1 MLQLS
6 TIDTATLELLKK
18 LMCFDEFANMRLVGG
33 TSLAL
38 QIGHRKSID
47 LDFFG
52 KIDFRNIYT
61 AKTFAGFDKAQI
73 IKSSKNINI
82 FSINEVKVD
91 FVNYD
96 YPWLQS
102 ELIIDGLRLAN
113 IEDIAAMKLAAIT
126 GRGSRKDFIDIFF
139 LLEQYELK
147 DMIYFYNKKYFDG
160 SEYMVLKSLTYFD
173 DAESDHDIEMIRKV
187 SWTDIKNRILNE
199 VELYN
204 ENLKR

>member
-6 TIDTATLELLKK
+6 TIDTTTLELLKK

-33 TSLAL
+33 TALAL

-52 KIDFRNIYT
+52 NIDFRNIYT
-61 AKTFAGFDKAQI
+61 AKTFADFDKVQI

-82 FSINEVKVD
+82 FSINDVKVD

-113 IEDIAAMKLAAIT
+113 IEDIVAMKLAAIT
-126 GRGSRKDFIDIFF
+126 GRGSGKDFIDIFF
-139 LLEQYELK
+139 LLEQYNLK
-147 DMIYFYNKKYFDG
+147 DMLYFYNKKNFDG

-173 DAESDHDIEMIRKV
+173 DAENDHDIEMILKA
-187 SWTDIKNRILNE
+187 SWTDIKNRILNA

-204 ENLKR
+204 EDLKR